1 MKLLIVTQ
9 KVNKDDPILGFFHR
23 WIIEF
28 AKHCESVVVI
38 CLEKGVYDLPANVKV
53 LSLGKENGVSR
64 LEYLRRFY
72 SYIWKERRNYDVVF
86 VHMNPIYVILGGFLW
101 KILGKKVSLW
111 YTHKNVDW
119 KLRIAEKLVHKIFTA
134 SKESF
139 RLVSKKVQV
148 MGHGIDVDVFAPS
161 SASDINRQN
170 NQIVS
175 VGRISSTKNQ
185 LSMIKGFEILKSLGY
200 NGNLSIVGGPIT
212 ADDIKYYK
220 DLKEYVRSNDLQDF
234 VNFKGPISP
243 DGVVDIY
250 RQADVFINL
259 SSTGSM
265 DKAVLEAM
273 ACNLKVIT
281 SNEAFKNILPSENLT
296 DGTSQDIATK
306 INIISKRPI
315 DSHWRDYVISNHS
328 LSSLIGHL
336 SEELLES

>member
-53 LSLGKENGVSR
+53 LSLGKEDGVSR
-64 LEYLRRFY
+64 SRYLRRFY
-72 SYIWKERRNYDVVF
+72 SYIWKERMGYDAVF

-101 KILGKKVSLW
+101 KIFGKKVSLW

-119 KLRIAEKLVHKIFTA
+119 KLRVAEKLVHKIFTA

-161 SASDINRQN
+161 PDKNRQN

-185 LSMIKGFEILKSLGY
+185 LAIIKGFETLKSLGY
-200 NGNLSIVGGPIT
+200 SGNLNIVGGPIT
-212 ADDIKYYK
+212 ADDIKYDE
-220 DLKEYVRSNDLQDF
+220 DLKEYVRSSNLQDF
-234 VNFKGPISP
+234 VNFKGPVSP
-243 DGVVDIY
+243 DDVVDMY
-250 RQADVFINL
+250 KQADVFINL

-281 SNEAFKNILPSENLT
+281 SNDAFKNILPPENLT
-296 DGTSQDIATK
+296 DSMPQDIANK
-306 INIISKRPI
+306 INILSKRPV
-315 DSHWRDYVISNHS
+315 DSHWREYVISNHS
-328 LSSLIGHL
+328 LNSLISHL
-336 SEELLES
+336 SKDLIYSQ